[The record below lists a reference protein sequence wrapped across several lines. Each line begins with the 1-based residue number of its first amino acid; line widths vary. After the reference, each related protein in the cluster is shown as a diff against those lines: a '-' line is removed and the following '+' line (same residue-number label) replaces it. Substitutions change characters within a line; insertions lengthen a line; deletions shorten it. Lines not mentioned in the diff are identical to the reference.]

1 MAVLSVRLFGD
12 PVLREKGKAVGSFDG
27 DLRKLVY
34 DLVETMEAANG
45 VGLAAPQV
53 GVQLRMFVYDIGEG
67 LQVVCNPEIVEARG
81 AWAFEEGCLSIPGIH
96 VDFERPEEVVLRGQD
111 VDGSPLEIH
120 ARDLL
125 ARALQHETDHC
136 DGILFVDRISKA
148 DRRLVMRHLRE
159 TLPPGRTS
167 FIPHRHTGERDAA
180 RL

>member
-1 MAVLSVRLFGD
+1 MAVLPVRLFGD
-12 PVLREKGKAVGSFDG
+12 PVLREKAKAVENFGG
-27 DLRKLVY
+27 DLRKLV
-34 DLVETMEAANG
+34 DDMVETMDAANG

-67 LQVVCNPEIVEARG
+67 MQVVCNPEIVQARG

-96 VDFERPEEVVLRGQD
+96 VDFERPEEIVLRGQD
-111 VDGSPLEIH
+111 VDGSPLEIPADALH
-120 ARDLL
+120 

-136 DGILFVDRISKA
+136 DGILFMDRITKA
-148 DRRLVMRHLRE
+148 DRRLVMRHMRE

-167 FIPHRHTGERDAA
+167 FIPHRHTDERDAA